1 MTDSAA
7 VLAQIEPLVAPFLS
21 RHSWYWAA
29 IGAQAAGGSAPAVSV
44 AGIEVLAEGPL
55 AEVAATGGAP
65 ATAESGGV
73 SGSSGAGPAAA
84 AEGAAAADPSAAVP
98 GAGPGLARLTV
109 GAADRSFQLIVGWR
123 DATTAA
129 AVLRGRDVAL
139 LGAVPSP
146 SGEVLVY
153 DALADDELL
162 LELLDAASGGKIQ
175 AQRVRPVAS
184 LTSHASFVYDDR
196 LFVKIYRV
204 LEPAPRP
211 EVEVMMRLD
220 EIGFNY
226 MVAPVALWRQDGYD
240 LALVR
245 EFFTGGLEGRS
256 LALTSLRDLLGAVWE
271 DTSLSDED
279 AARRAGGDF
288 ASEMR
293 RLGDTTARLHLA
305 LAEAFGAREVDLAAI
320 AGAVEVIGET
330 RVSGRQVDGASLAAQ
345 LSAMTSPGS
354 SIRVHGDYHLRRV
367 MRTDVGWIVVGFG
380 DDPSRFARLGPEL
393 KGALDGSP
401 LDDIA
406 DMCLSIDGV
415 AEEAARTQHPEEEAR
430 TLSLAEAWARRNR
443 EAFLSGYLAL
453 PGVDRLLP
461 QDEGGFEALLL
472 ALELVRVHRAG
483 TQ

>member
-1 MTDSAA
+1 MTEAST
-7 VLAQIEPLVAPFLS
+7 VLARIEPLVGPFLS

-29 IGAQAAGGSAPAVSV
+29 IGSQAGSPSALVVSV
-44 AGIEVLAEGPL
+44 AAIEVLAEGPL
-55 AEVAATGGAP
+55 ATP
-65 ATAESGGV
+65 P
-73 SGSSGAGPAAA
+73 GPADPL
-84 AEGAAAADPSAAVP
+84 GAAGTDAAQ
-98 GAGPGLARLTV
+98 PGLARLTV
-109 GAADRSFQLIVGWR
+109 RAADRSFQVIVGWR
-123 DATTAA
+123 DATAAA
-129 AVLRGRDVAL
+129 AVLRGRDSAL

-146 SGEVLVY
+146 GGEVLVY

-162 LELLDAASGGKIQ
+162 LTLLDAASAGKLQ
-175 AQRVRPVAS
+175 AQRVRPVAT

-196 LFVKIYRV
+196 LFMKIYRV

-220 EIGFNY
+220 EIGFNHI
-226 MVAPVALWRQDGYD
+226 VAPLALWRRDGYD

-245 EFFTGGLEGRS
+245 EFFTGGLEGRA

-271 DTSLSDED
+271 DTALEDDE
-279 AARRAGGDF
+279 ATRRAGGDF

-305 LAEAFGAREVDLAAI
+305 LAEAFGEQEVDLAAI
-320 AGAVEVIGET
+320 AGAVEVIDET
-330 RVSGRQVDGASLAAQ
+330 HVSGRDMDGPLLARQ
-345 LSAMTSPGS
+345 LRALRAPGS

-406 DMCLSIDGV
+406 DMCLSIDSV
-415 AEEAARTQHPEEEAR
+415 AEEAARTQHTEDEPR
-430 TLSLAEAWARRNR
+430 TAALAEAWARRNR
-443 EAFLSGYLAL
+443 EAFLSGYLSLA
-453 PGVDRLLP
+453 GITRLLP
-461 QDEGGFEALLL
+461 QDEGGFEALLS
-472 ALELVRVHRAG
+472 ALELVRVHRAAS
-483 TQ
+483 Q